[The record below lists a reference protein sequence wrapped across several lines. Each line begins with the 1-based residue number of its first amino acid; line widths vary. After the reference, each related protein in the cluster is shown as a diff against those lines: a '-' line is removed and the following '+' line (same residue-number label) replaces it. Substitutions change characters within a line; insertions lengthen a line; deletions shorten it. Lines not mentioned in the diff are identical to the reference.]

1 MCVCARAHTDA
12 CIKGTKRRRNLGRD
26 GLRSGQD
33 ISAVFNSL
41 MGGQVH
47 HKVPT
52 AQEKRR

>member
-1 MCVCARAHTDA
+1 MCA
-12 CIKGTKRRRNLGRD
+12 CIKGMRRRQNLGKD

-33 ISAVFNSL
+33 ISAVCNSL

-47 HKVPT
+47 RKIPT